1 MTARFTWG
9 RVRASTRSKRWL
21 PMRAST
27 HAGESY
33 RASVAR
39 AWRHHW
45 MAVATERNGTN
56 VRVMMACPRPPVS
69 AGVADLRGRARRTML
84 KRRASTSVTRASSA
98 VLRERRVQ
106 AAKCKLNSSEVHFH
120 QERKMGRWFPVDA
133 LVLREA
139 LAIFVHRG

>member
-1 MTARFTWG
+1 MDHNL
-9 RVRASTRSKRWL
+9 RAG
-21 PMRAST
+21 
-27 HAGESY
+27 HAG
-33 RASVAR
+33 AR
-39 AWRHHW
+39 GRQ
-45 MAVATERNGTN
+45 T
-56 VRVMMACPRPPVS
+56 RPPVS

-98 VLRERRVQ
+98 VLRERREK

-120 QERKMGRWFPVDA
+120 QERRMGRWFPVDA